1 MDEASFWDLK
11 GKLSLT
17 SFLMCCENMNE
28 NVVFKFILIL
38 ILFYFF
44 EKRGAA

>member
-28 NVVFKFILIL
+28 NVVFKILIL